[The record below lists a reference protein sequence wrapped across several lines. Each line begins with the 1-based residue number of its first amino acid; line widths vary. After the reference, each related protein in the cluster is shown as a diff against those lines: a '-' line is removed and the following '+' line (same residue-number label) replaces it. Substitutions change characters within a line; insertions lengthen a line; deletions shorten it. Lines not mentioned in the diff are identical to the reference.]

1 MLSAFCSCVLLLLA
15 SSVSAGSPDDD
26 VMVMEAAASAPPEQG
41 LLAFTVVN
49 GATWNGWTILGLEK
63 SFADVIKKHG
73 GGNGLAPA
81 SSHVSTSIL
90 SESSVFTSFDV
101 GTKEVSSMIQADEQ
115 QKIICAKHLYA

>member
-15 SSVSAGSPDDD
+15 SSVAGSPDD
-26 VMVMEAAASAPPEQG
+26 VMVMEAAASAPPELG

-49 GATWNGWTILGLEK
+49 GATWNGWTILDLEK

-81 SSHVSTSIL
+81 SSYVSTSIL

-101 GTKEVSSMIQADEQ
+101 GTKKEVSSMIQADEQ
-115 QKIICAKHLYA
+115 QKIIRAKHLYA